1 MTSAVSPEK
10 QLLAYCSH
18 IQLDSSLAQKIAQL
32 LEGDLDWDYMLN
44 EAEENSILPLVGRQ
58 LQAIATDALPAAA
71 ADRLRNACRANTI
84 RCLFLAAELIKIL
97 DLFRSQGIEAIP
109 YKGPALAV
117 QAYGDITLREFEDLD
132 IVLRQ
137 SDLPKA
143 HGLMLG
149 LGYRAKFDW
158 VISSGASASAVPGE
172 YNYRDEE
179 RRVMVELHTELT
191 LRHFPKPPNLDE
203 LSLRLVSVR
212 LNEREV
218 RTFALEDGLPIL
230 CIHGAKDFWGRFS
243 WIADISEL
251 LRRYPNL
258 NWDIT
263 MQRTESLNAER
274 MLHVGLALAAGLL
287 EAPVANEIWR
297 RVQADRVA
305 TDVASEIASR
315 LLSPD
320 YRSLDA
326 PGRFNF
332 RRRMLSGSFAGWRYA
347 LRLSVIPA
355 EEDWQ
360 MMRLPGPLAPLYIAL
375 RPLRLLRKYG
385 WASRRA

>member
-1 MTSAVSPEK
+1 V
-10 QLLAYCSH
+10 
-18 IQLDSSLAQKIAQL
+18 
-32 LEGDLDWDYMLN
+32 
-44 EAEENSILPLVGRQ
+44 
-58 LQAIATDALPAAA
+58 
-71 ADRLRNACRANTI
+71 
-84 RCLFLAAELIKIL
+84 
-97 DLFRSQGIEAIP
+97 
-109 YKGPALAV
+109 
-117 QAYGDITLREFEDLD
+117 
-132 IVLRQ
+132 
-137 SDLPKA
+137 
-143 HGLMLG
+143 LG

-158 VISSGASASAVPGE
+158 VISSGADTSAVPGE

-203 LSLRLVSVR
+203 LSLRLASVR

-218 RTFALEDGLPIL
+218 RTFSLEDGLPIL

-287 EAPVANEIWR
+287 DAPVPNEIWQ

-305 TDVASEIASR
+305 TDVCFGINNKPSHE
-315 LLSPD
+315 P
-320 YRSLDA
+320 
-326 PGRFNF
+326 
-332 RRRMLSGSFAGWRYA
+332 
-347 LRLSVIPA
+347 
-355 EEDWQ
+355 
-360 MMRLPGPLAPLYIAL
+360 
-375 RPLRLLRKYG
+375 
-385 WASRRA
+385 